1 MNGLQPLGGEGDDH
15 LTVVQ
20 GVGEAGD
27 QALVLH
33 AVEKGGDPGGADH
46 QPPAQVHRVGLVAVG
61 EKIVQHE
68 VLPLGELG
76 NQVPGGHPE
85 EVLIDLEQ
93 FCG

>member
-1 MNGLQPLGGEGDDH
+1 MRMNSRASSGPRSASIWAAERITWERKVWMASSPWGE
-15 LTVVQ
+15 
-20 GVGEAGD
+20 
-27 QALVLH
+27 
-33 AVEKGGDPGGADH
+33 
-46 QPPAQVHRVGLVAVG
+46 RVGLAVMG

-85 EVLIDLEQ
+85 EVLVDLEQ

>member
-1 MNGLQPLGGEGDDH
+1 MCIRDR
-15 LTVVQ
+15 
-20 GVGEAGD
+20 
-27 QALVLH
+27 
-33 AVEKGGDPGGADH
+33 
-46 QPPAQVHRVGLVAVG
+46 VHRVGLVAVG

>member
-1 MNGLQPLGGEGDDH
+1 MASSPW
-15 LTVVQ
+15 